1 MQIAPM
7 QRAYGFTIVCGLAM
21 TLIACATPQHSKAK
35 LNLPATLSE
44 NALEFKPAQVGL
56 ASWYGPGFHG
66 KRTASGKR
74 FNKHDLTCAHP
85 TLPFG
90 TRLKVT
96 HQNNGKTVMVVVN
109 DRGPFVKRRI
119 VDLSYA
125 AAKQIGMIH
134 SGTAP
139 VSLQITQ

>member
-1 MQIAPM
+1 MQMRPIKN
-7 QRAYGFTIVCGLAM
+7 AYWYLVCCGLVLVL
-21 TLIACATPQHSKAK
+21 TACATSEHTRAK
-35 LNLPATLSE
+35 LNLSPAIE
-44 NALEFKPAQVGL
+44 NMMALKPSQVGL

-66 KRTASGKR
+66 KKTASGKR

-134 SGTAP
+134 SGTAS

>member
-1 MQIAPM
+1 MKN
-7 QRAYGFTIVCGLAM
+7 AYRCLVCCGLAV
-21 TLIACATPQHSKAK
+21 TLISCATSQHSKAK
-35 LNLPATLSE
+35 LNLSPAIE
-44 NALEFKPAQVGL
+44 NAMELEPTQVGL

-125 AAKQIGMIH
+125 AAKQIGMLR